1 LVQSSAKHFLA
12 IVFIQAWIAYPKK
25 DISKF
30 KKKQFKVI
38 AIFLQEALKSF
49 HWVFSFDLH

>member
-49 HWVFSFDLH
+49 H